1 MSSVLTV
8 RVADDMKNQM
18 DALAEATGRTRS
30 WIAAEAI
37 RQYVDS
43 ESWQVAE
50 IKKALIEA
58 DAGDFADPEEVKR
71 VFSKYSPANRGT
83 PNAD

>member
-8 RVADDMKNQM
+8 RVADDMKDQM

-50 IKKALIEA
+50 IKRALIEA
-58 DAGDFADPEEVKR
+58 DAGDFAEDEEMER
-71 VFSKYSPANRGT
+71 VFAMWSPAHRDQT
-83 PNAD
+83 NAG